1 MTVALCWA
9 VAINLTKWTIFPS
22 LYEVYDKA
30 IYNIQ
35 YIVRVCNI
43 FYMLP
48 SKHTRWTIFSSFL
61 PLFLATA
68 LKQKKSCYH
77 NSPPVSLSFTR
88 VPFFLSP
95 SPKFKLF
102 PQRGWSQMVEALLV
116 NSQLKGN
123 QAKRMR
129 KSSLTTSKYKS
140 SKQSRNISRDW
151 LKKERMLRVTEE
163 KC

>member
-1 MTVALCWA
+1 
-9 VAINLTKWTIFPS
+9 
-22 LYEVYDKA
+22 
-30 IYNIQ
+30 
-35 YIVRVCNI
+35 
-43 FYMLP
+43 
-48 SKHTRWTIFSSFL
+48 
-61 PLFLATA
+61 
-68 LKQKKSCYH
+68 
-77 NSPPVSLSFTR
+77 
-88 VPFFLSP
+88 
-95 SPKFKLF
+95 
-102 PQRGWSQMVEALLV
+102 MVEALLA